1 MCVRER
7 ERERE
12 RERVRG
18 PHLDREKV
26 ASQDRIVYCGFSEV
40 PVVHGRGVCTRFH
53 QNSDDARVTRPC
65 RSADERS
72 LEDVPRVD
80 VKGPRSAAL
89 SREERPGANGGG
101 SLLSVGPSVRNPSRG
116 SHLNAPSS
124 PASTAASR
132 SACRS
137 MTVSVPWIS
146 LDEEIWGE
154 RSVKLKELWSSLQ
167 EWSPRPAPVLLAAF
181 VLVPFC
187 LPDCRPAEP
196 SRDAPVRRDRQVG
209 SVFERYH

>member
-1 MCVRER
+1 MCQRKR

-89 SREERPGANGGG
+89 SREERPGEWWRVIVVSRAKRSQPVAG
-101 SLLSVGPSVRNPSRG
+101 LSPQR
-116 SHLNAPSS
+116 A
-124 PASTAASR
+124 
-132 SACRS
+132 
-137 MTVSVPWIS
+137 
-146 LDEEIWGE
+146 
-154 RSVKLKELWSSLQ
+154 
-167 EWSPRPAPVLLAAF
+167 
-181 VLVPFC
+181 LVPR
-187 LPDCRPAEP
+187 LHRGL
-196 SRDAPVRRDRQVG
+196 QVG
-209 SVFERYH
+209 LQVHDCVSALDIFG

>member
-1 MCVRER
+1 MCTRVKVTLQVTSPSGEWIRGQAHDEAHQVVGQAHPPRHLRKNFGRLAHCGRKLGVSPWGPPRPGYRHQANRREGPLR
-7 ERERE
+7 PKHTLLEKLVVELLAACLHPVEQGLANGGGACVSEKERE

-80 VKGPRSAAL
+80 V
-89 SREERPGANGGG
+89 
-101 SLLSVGPSVRNPSRG
+101 
-116 SHLNAPSS
+116 
-124 PASTAASR
+124 
-132 SACRS
+132 
-137 MTVSVPWIS
+137 
-146 LDEEIWGE
+146 
-154 RSVKLKELWSSLQ
+154 
-167 EWSPRPAPVLLAAF
+167 
-181 VLVPFC
+181 
-187 LPDCRPAEP
+187 
-196 SRDAPVRRDRQVG
+196 
-209 SVFERYH
+209 